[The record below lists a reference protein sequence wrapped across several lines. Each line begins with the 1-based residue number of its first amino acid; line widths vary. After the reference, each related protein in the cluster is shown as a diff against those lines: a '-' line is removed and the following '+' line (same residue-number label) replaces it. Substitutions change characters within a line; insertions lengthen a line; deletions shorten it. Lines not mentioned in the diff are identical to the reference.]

1 MLHNE
6 DVYPDPFTFNP
17 DRFIGESGN
26 IDKSIRDPGH
36 ACWGFGRRYVLRIQG
51 QLFI

>member
-17 DRFIGESGN
+17 DRFIGTDGKLDESA
-26 IDKSIRDPGH
+26 RDPAH
-36 ACWGFGRRYVLRIQG
+36 ACWGFGRRYVQRI
-51 QLFI
+51 

>member
-17 DRFIGESGN
+17 DRFIDENGN
-26 IDKSIRDPGH
+26 IDKSIRDPAH
-36 ACWGFGRRYVLRIQG
+36 ACWGFGRRYVLRI
-51 QLFI
+51 